1 MSRRDRLL
9 YVRKQLQKERE
20 NSFPPLERNPAWDEE
35 DRQRWSRYPLK
46 PEYDPLYIAPEA
58 QPQPCGT
65 AALGCAP
72 DAMPPDPAPQPA
84 LLVAAESAP
93 QPKMPKPEP
102 VPFDET
108 VTALAKVLRKFLVC
122 SDYHIVVLALWI
134 IHTY

>member
-9 YVRKQLQKERE
+9 YVRKQLQKARE

-35 DRQRWSRYPLK
+35 DRKRWSRYPLK
-46 PEYDPLYIAPEA
+46 PEYDPLHIAPEA

-72 DAMPPDPAPQPA
+72 DATPPEPPPTPQPAPQPA
-84 LLVAAESAP
+84 LVVAAASSP
-93 QPKMPKPEP
+93 QPDTPKSEP
-102 VPFDET
+102 PPFDET

-122 SDYHIVVLALWI
+122 SDYH
-134 IHTY
+134 